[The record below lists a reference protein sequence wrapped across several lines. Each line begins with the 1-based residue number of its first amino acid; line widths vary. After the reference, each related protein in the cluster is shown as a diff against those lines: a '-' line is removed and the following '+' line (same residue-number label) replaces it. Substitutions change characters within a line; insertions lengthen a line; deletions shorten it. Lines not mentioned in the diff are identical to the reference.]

1 MPVTRYPKIVDS
13 AHYHV
18 WTDAL
23 HARELAKQAK
33 NDWDRGTYVRWAIT
47 SAWTA
52 LEMVCGDA
60 LGSKGIG
67 LRFKNNLDAA
77 IKKNGLP
84 SLNWGS
90 GIWQRVAAI
99 HHARKDFVHVNA
111 AQASLFPSVEMADNA
126 INDIRAAV
134 EDLFGQMGKPV
145 PLWVYDDEDP
155 GWDKGKHTIGHAMI
169 VRAGVDPGA
178 PNTVRV
184 GYVYK
189 GEEHIC
195 DILPDGTNPQEVVNQ
210 LIQTLRV
217 PVSRVRAYVGTTLV
231 IDRELPMRGA

>member
-1 MPVTRYPKIVDS
+1 MTRYPKIVDS

-23 HARELAKQAK
+23 HARELARQAK
-33 NDWDRGTYVRWAIT
+33 NDWDRGTYVRWSIT

-52 LEMVCGDA
+52 LEMVCGDT
-60 LGSKGIG
+60 LGTEGIG
-67 LRFKNNLDAA
+67 RRFKDNLDAA
-77 IKKNGLP
+77 IAKNGLP

-90 GIWQRVAAI
+90 GIWQRIAAI
-99 HHARKDFVHVNA
+99 HQVRKDLVHINA
-111 AQASLFPSVEMADNA
+111 SQASLFPPVELAENA
-126 INDIRAAV
+126 INHIRAAIV
-134 EDLFGQMGKPV
+134 DLSGMMENPA
-145 PLWVYDDEDP
+145 PLWIQDDEDR
-155 GWDKGKHTIGHAMI
+155 GWDKGKGTVGHAMV
-169 VRAGVDPGA
+169 VRAGVDPDS
-178 PNTVRV
+178 PNAVRI

-195 DILPDGTNPQEVVNQ
+195 EILRDGTNPEQSISQ
-210 LIQTLRV
+210 LIQTIRV